1 MSTTEDQLQELQQI
15 RNIMERS
22 SKFISLSGFSGIAAG
37 ICALIG
43 AAFAYFYINP
53 AFEAVSEY
61 SSYYELVQ
69 RSTKW
74 GMSYHLF
81 LLLDGGFTALFAMLF
96 AVYFSHQKAKK
107 QGLSLNNPSSRRLF
121 FHMSVPLLVGSIF
134 TLAMLYHGS
143 LAYIAPCTL
152 LFYGLA
158 LISGSKYTLHQ
169 VQYLGAGMLVLG
181 SIGLFW
187 LRHGFELWIVG
198 FGFFHIIY
206 GIWMYYKYD
215 QYTSSK

>member
-1 MSTTEDQLQELQQI
+1 MSTTEEQLQELQQI

-22 SKFISLSGFSGIAAG
+22 SKFISLSGLSGISAG
-37 ICALIG
+37 ICALLG
-43 AAFAYFYINP
+43 AAVAYYYINP
-53 AFEAVSEY
+53 SFEAISEY
-61 SSYYELVQ
+61 TSYYELAQ

-74 GMSYHLF
+74 GLSYHSF
-81 LLLDGGFTALFAMLF
+81 LLLDGFFTVLFAMLF

-121 FHMSVPLLVGSIF
+121 FHMSIPLMVGGVFSV
-134 TLAMLYHGS
+134 AMLYHGA
-143 LAYIAPCTL
+143 LGFVAPCTL

-158 LISGSKYTLHQ
+158 LISGSKYTLHD
-169 VQYLGAGMLVLG
+169 VQYLGAAMLILG

-187 LRHGFELWIVG
+187 LRHGFELWVVG

-206 GIWMYYKYD
+206 GVWMYFKYD
-215 QYTSSK
+215 QYTSSN